1 MWTNTEK
8 TKNEQHEP
16 HQKPGINSGALA
28 WKGSNSC
35 STCGISHV
43 AHGDSQSPVND
54 VKYLRKFPL
63 KFPLV
68 CHSTC
73 KVNFDAR
80 WNLIVWDVNEPY

>member
-43 AHGDSQSPVND
+43 AHGDNQSPVND
-54 VKYLRKFPL
+54 VPL
-63 KFPLV
+63 NSHWSVILHVK
-68 CHSTC
+68 
-73 KVNFDAR
+73 
-80 WNLIVWDVNEPY
+80 LILMQGEI